1 MSLKPQ
7 IMTFA
12 STQNGSQSMNRG
24 EVFSLRF
31 HYGMSQVHFG
41 SRVRT
46 RRDSKT
52 FSTVKDILQIFETT
66 LDRSDELLLEFNF
79 KRQKNPIQLSYL

>member
-1 MSLKPQ
+1 MSHEFEAPNSDFC
-7 IMTFA
+7 IYTERF
-12 STQNGSQSMNRG
+12 QSMNRG

-31 HYGMSQVHFG
+31 HYGMSQAHFG

-66 LDRSDELLLEFNF
+66 LDLKHKLWLKQEIF
-79 KRQKNPIQLSYL
+79 KNQLYLF